1 MARLEVDLVRKGG
14 RCMGMGEQ
22 NENLPIRCEHRH
34 GVIHKILVV
43 ESVDPV
49 GGDDVCLDRITS

>member
-1 MARLEVDLVRKGG
+1 MDLVRKGG
-14 RCMGMGEQ
+14 HCMGMGEQ
-22 NENLPIRCEHRH
+22 NENLSIGCEQRH